1 MVAIINRQ
9 RSLIYRMS
17 LKNVWNKAVNGL
29 LNDKFRQ
36 SFLVVVLSALLSV
49 ITGISAVT
57 HFLFDNDPYKVF
69 AIISTVAFAV
79 AASVFFLTLFVNK
92 YHAVWRRVFMVGII
106 AFFCYLCWDGGPDG
120 FLHLWILLIPAFSFI
135 TFGIYEG
142 FGTAIPIFL
151 CMIAFFWW
159 PLAGFR
165 KYAAEQALQGTTPA
179 IIDGQVATFSINMR
193 LRITLL
199 YFVSMVLGYFAELV
213 RRVASKRLKEFT
225 DHYEYVSMHD
235 SLTGLANQ
243 NLLAKYLED
252 IYDNK
257 DQYQN
262 LGCLFVDVDA
272 FKNVNDMYGHLFGNV
287 VLIKIADI
295 LSEEKSA
302 FVCRWGGD
310 EYVICFKNIE
320 EEHLIRIGEKYRA
333 IISACT
339 FKEQPDF
346 HITVSIGAVILPIDE
361 SFNFNHVLDLADKAN
376 RTAKK
381 KGKDNVSLADADNTQ
396 NQAK

>member
-1 MVAIINRQ
+1 MVGIINRQ
-9 RSLIYRMS
+9 RSLIYRMN
-17 LKNVWNKAVNGL
+17 LKNIWNKAVNGL

-36 SFLVVVLSALLSV
+36 SFLVCVLSFLLSA
-49 ITGISAVT
+49 ITAVSTVTHLIKDTDKTFGIISAVT
-57 HFLFDNDPYKVF
+57 L
-69 AIISTVAFAV
+69 IIAL
-79 AASVFFLTLFVNK
+79 SVFFLTIFVKK
-92 YHAVWRRVFMVGII
+92 YSDTWRRVFMAVLIL
-106 AFFCYLCWDGGPDG
+106 FFGYLCYDGGPDG
-120 FLHLWILLIPAFSFI
+120 FLHIWILLIPAFSFI
-135 TFGIYEG
+135 TFGLVEG
-142 FGTAIPIFL
+142 FVTAIPVFL
-151 CMIAFFWW
+151 AMIAFFWW
-159 PLAGFR
+159 PLAEFR
-165 KYAAEQALQGTTPA
+165 KYAAEQASATP
-179 IIDGQVATFSINMR
+179 IYIDGQIAVFSINLR
-193 LRITLL
+193 IRITLI

-213 RRVASKRLKEFT
+213 RRVAAKRLKEFT

-320 EEHLIRIGEKYRA
+320 EERLIRIGEKYRA

-381 KGKDNVSLADADNTQ
+381 KGKDNVSLAEADNTQ

>member
-1 MVAIINRQ
+1 MVAIINGQ

-69 AIISTVAFAV
+69 AIISTAAFAV

-92 YHAVWRRVFMVGII
+92 YHAVWRRIFMGGII

-159 PLAGFR
+159 PLADFR
-165 KYAAEQALQGTTPA
+165 KYAAEQALQGTTPT
-179 IIDGQVATFSINMR
+179 IVDGQVATFSINMR

-252 IYDNK
+252 IYNNK
-257 DQYQN
+257 EQYQN
-262 LGCLFVDVDA
+262 LGCLFIDVDA
-272 FKNVNDMYGHLFGNV
+272 FKNVNDLYGHLFGNV
-287 VLIKIADI
+287 VLVKIADL

-320 EEHLIRIGEKYRA
+320 EEHLVRIGEKYRA
-333 IISACT
+333 IISACV
-339 FKEQPDF
+339 FEEQPDF

-376 RTAKK
+376 RTAKN
-381 KGKDNVSLADADNTQ
+381 KGKDNVSLADINTV
-396 NQAK
+396 KH